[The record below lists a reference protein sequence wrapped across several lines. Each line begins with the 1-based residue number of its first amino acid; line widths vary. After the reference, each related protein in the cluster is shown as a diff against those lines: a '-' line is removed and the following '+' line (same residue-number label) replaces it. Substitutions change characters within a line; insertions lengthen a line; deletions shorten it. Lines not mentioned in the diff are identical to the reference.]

1 MNVDVKSYAKIIIL
15 GNYICLISSHLR
27 DLFFLL
33 NLVQG
38 YRFPYNLTGRF
49 SHIEVQDVDDGSE
62 SDSEVSD
69 ESDPEDLDDSDD

>member
-1 MNVDVKSYAKIIIL
+1 MPKLYFWVIRCGRFLLIL
-15 GNYICLISSHLR
+15 VIF
-27 DLFFLL
+27 FFLL

-69 ESDPEDLDDSDD
+69 ESDPKDSDD